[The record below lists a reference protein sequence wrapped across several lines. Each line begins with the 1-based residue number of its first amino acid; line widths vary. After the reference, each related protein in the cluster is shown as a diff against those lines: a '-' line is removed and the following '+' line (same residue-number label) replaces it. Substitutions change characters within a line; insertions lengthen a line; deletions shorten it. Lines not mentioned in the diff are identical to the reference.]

1 MLRRVLEGC
10 VPWPDDDAA
19 RYRAEGIWRGER
31 LGDLLRRWAREDPG
45 RVALVTAGRR
55 WTYTELDT
63 RADRLAAGL
72 RGLGVAARDRVVVQL
87 PNGADLVLVCVALF
101 RLGALPVLALPSHR
115 RVEITYLCAHAGAVA
130 YVCPDAHQGFDFRA
144 LAADVRAAAPT
155 VAHVLVAGEP
165 GDGLAL
171 DAVDAEPVA
180 LPEPDPGE
188 VAFFLLSGGTTGL
201 PKLIPR
207 THDDYTHQLRATARE
222 VGFGEDGVYL
232 AVLPVAH
239 NAALGCPG
247 VLGALLAGG
256 RAVLAAS
263 PAPDD
268 VFPLV
273 ERERPTL
280 TTVMP
285 SVLGLWVDTAELFEA
300 DLRGVVVEVGG
311 SMLPPDLARRA
322 QSVLGCVLTHWFG
335 MAEGLLCFTRPGDP
349 PELAATTQGRPLCAR
364 DEIRIVDELDH
375 DVPAGTVGH
384 LLTRGPTVLR
394 GYYRAP
400 EFNATAFAAGGFLRT
415 GDLARLTADGH
426 LVAEGRVK
434 DIVNRGGEK
443 VPAEELEDH
452 LRVHPAVRD
461 AAIVAM
467 PDRLLG
473 EKTCAFVVAAGEAP
487 TLRSLRAFLTER
499 GLADYKLPDRL
510 ELVDGFP
517 MTGVGKIDKAGLRGR
532 ITRQLEAERAA
543 RRA

>member
-1 MLRRVLEGC
+1 VLDGC
-10 VPWPDDDAA
+10 VAWPDDDAA

-31 LGDLLRRWAREDPG
+31 LGDLLRDWARADPG
-45 RVALVTAGRR
+45 RVALVTPDRR
-55 WTYTELDT
+55 WTYAELDV

-72 RGLGVAARDRVVVQL
+72 SGLGVASGDRVVVQL

-144 LAADVRAAAPT
+144 LAAEVRAAAPS

-165 GDGLAL
+165 GDGNLAL
-171 DAVDAEPVA
+171 AAVDAEPVA
-180 LPEPDPGE
+180 LPATDPGD

-207 THDDYTHQLRATARE
+207 THDDYAHQLRATARE

-247 VLGALLAGG
+247 VLGALRAGG

-268 VFPLV
+268 VFPVV

-349 PELAATTQGRPLCAR
+349 PELAATTQGRPLCAL
-364 DEIRIVDELDH
+364 DEIRIVDDLDR
-375 DVPAGTVGH
+375 DVATGQVGH

-415 GDLARLTADGH
+415 GDLARLTAEGH

-473 EKTCAFVVAAGEAP
+473 EKTCAFVVVAPAAEAP
-487 TLRSLRAFLTER
+487 TLRSLRSFLTER

-517 MTGVGKIDKAGLRGR
+517 MTGVGKIDKAGLRTR
-532 ITRQLEAERAA
+532 ITRQLEAEQAA
-543 RRA
+543 RRT